1 MAKSLFDKYTERL
14 RQEGLTPLTKK
25 SRDWYI
31 DLLMSGELEGSAKDI
46 RNSTVT
52 KTVSKPKIGRMYTFK
67 YDPKNKLTLPYY
79 DIFPMI
85 ILADLPKQGKG
96 FYGLNLHYLRPNER
110 ALFFSQLE
118 KSFSTTKG
126 RLTEST
132 RLRMD
137 YQTLKSASKLKRFK
151 PTFKQYLPSKV
162 KSNIVEI
169 PPEYWEVA
177 MFMPTQ
183 SFKKASTSKVWSD
196 SRSMSR

>member
-25 SRDWYI
+25 SREWYI
-31 DLLMSGELEGSAKDI
+31 DLLLSGELEGDPGKIRRSA
-46 RNSTVT
+46 VT
-52 KTVSKPKIGRMYTFK
+52 KTVATPKVGRMYTFK
-67 YDPKNKLTLPYY
+67 YDPKYKKTLPYY

-85 ILADLPKQGKG
+85 LMADVPKKGKG

-110 ALFFSQLE
+110 AIFFTQLA
-118 KSFSTTKG
+118 KNYSNTKG
-126 RLTEST
+126 KLQENTKIN
-132 RLRMD
+132 MD

-151 PTFKQYLPSKV
+151 PTFKHYLPNHV

-183 SFKKASTSKVWSD
+183 SFKKESTSKVWSD
-196 SRSMSR
+196 SRRMSK